1 MSLLLANIGT
11 SDLAIRF
18 TGPEGQNYYLP
29 IDFLSEPNLSQ
40 ELNTLPADLQKIWND
55 QKTIIDEFF
64 YTELG
69 FSKSVKRNSRCL
81 TAKLLEH
88 YCLAPSKWHHR
99 LAFVRILGVLQKAAA
114 IQPPVSKAYI
124 FITNQTTRQNRNG
137 HDKDTIY
144 LVRLLQNWL
153 RYDSRQP
160 QPQFANFPKLVPVR
174 ISSAD
179 NPSDLEVMLRVYEQA
194 IDNIIKTEQL
204 SPSSDIVLVSIKG
217 GTPQMGTA
225 LQLQAIDSGLNN
237 IIFVDPQLSLHSVLQ
252 GQPSQCKLT
261 LYWRHL
267 RSHKY
272 RSIRR
277 LLERWDFDGAISILE
292 DWQNSVSL
300 LPVEVRSLV
309 NLSELET
316 SSNLAINALKVGL
329 CLFNFDRQGAEMILH
344 NSPSELSSL
353 SHLTQTYQS
362 WLNLYAHCQI
372 YWQLN
377 QVANFLW
384 CLSSFWEDVVNYLV
398 IALGGRRYFL
408 PENTT
413 GILERWNLVDPSQ
426 IEPDIWDCLTEHD
439 DNLKKH
445 DFSQGK
451 KFSLNM
457 RRFTKRYLAE
467 AIVRHNQGNIQEWE
481 KIEQAL
487 KQLNY
492 WVEKRN
498 DLIHRIKGA
507 SQQSMHEMLAADR
520 KLNMKEAQKASD
532 VDSILETMQTLCL
545 SVFRLLE
552 QSPYPGIDS
561 NLNGPCYLYS
571 DIVDW
576 VKQQLDE

>member
-11 SDLAIRF
+11 SDLTIRF
-18 TGPEGQNYYLP
+18 TGTEGQDYYLP
-29 IDFLSEPNLSQ
+29 IDFLSEPNLPQ
-40 ELNTLPADLQKIWND
+40 ELNALPADLQKIWND
-55 QKTIIDEFF
+55 QKALIDEFF

-69 FSKSVKRNSRCL
+69 FSKSVKRTSRCL
-81 TAKLLEH
+81 TAKLLER
-88 YCLAPSKWHHR
+88 YCLAPAKWHDR

-114 IQPPVSKAYI
+114 TEPPVSKAYI
-124 FITNQTTRQNRNG
+124 FITNQQTRQNRNG
-137 HDKDTIY
+137 HEKDTIY

-153 RYDSRQP
+153 RYDSQQSQP
-160 QPQFANFPKLVPVR
+160 KFANFPKLVPVR

-179 NPSDLEVMLRVYEQA
+179 NPSDLEVMLRVYEQKIA
-194 IDNIIKTEQL
+194 NIIQAEQF
-204 SPSSDIVLVSIKG
+204 SPSADIVLVSIKG

-292 DWQNSVSL
+292 DWQNSVNL
-300 LPVEVRSLV
+300 LPTEVRSLV

-316 SSNLAINALKVGL
+316 SSNLAITALKVGL
-329 CLFNFDRQGAEMILH
+329 CLFNFDRQGAETIF
-344 NSPSELSSL
+344 NNKSASELSSL
-353 SHLTQTYQS
+353 FHLTQTYQS

-398 IALGGRRYFL
+398 IALGGEQYFL
-408 PENTT
+408 PEATP
-413 GILERWNLVDPSQ
+413 GILENWNLDPSK
-426 IEPDIWDCLTEHD
+426 IEPDIWKVLIKHD
-439 DNLKKH
+439 TQLKKW
-445 DFSQGK
+445 DFSKGK

-457 RRFTKRYLAE
+457 KRFLKRYLAE
-467 AIVRHNQGNIQEWE
+467 ALVRHNQGNIQEWE
-481 KIEQAL
+481 KIETAL

-507 SQQSMHEMLAADR
+507 SQETMHEMLAADR
-520 KLNMKEAQKASD
+520 KLNLKEAKIASE
-532 VDSILETMQTLCL
+532 VDLILETMQTLCV
-545 SVFRLLE
+545 SVFRLLH
-552 QSPYPGIDS
+552 QTPYP
-561 NLNGPCYLYS
+561 
-571 DIVDW
+571 
-576 VKQQLDE
+576 

>member
-18 TGPEGQNYYLP
+18 TGPEGQDYYLP

-40 ELNTLPADLQKIWND
+40 ELNALPADLQRIWND
-55 QKTIIDEFF
+55 QKTVIDEFF

-69 FSKSVKRNSRCL
+69 FSKSVKRNSRSL
-81 TAKLLEH
+81 TAKLLQH
-88 YCLAPSKWHHR
+88 YRLDPSKWHDR

-114 IQPPVSKAYI
+114 TEPRISKAYI
-124 FITNQTTRQNRNG
+124 FITNQQTRQNRNG
-137 HDKDTIY
+137 HNKDTIY

-179 NPSDLEVMLRVYEQA
+179 NPSDLEVMLRVYEQKIA
-194 IDNIIKTEQL
+194 NIIQAEQF
-204 SPSSDIVLVSIKG
+204 SPSADIVLVSIKG

-292 DWQNSVSL
+292 DWQNSLNL
-300 LPVEVRSLV
+300 LPAEVRSLV

-316 SSNLAINALKVGL
+316 SSNLAIAALKVGL
-329 CLFNFDRQGAEMILH
+329 CLFNFDRQGAETILR
-344 NSPSELSSL
+344 NSSSELSSL

-398 IALGGRRYFL
+398 IALGGEQYFL
-408 PENTT
+408 PEATP
-413 GILERWNLVDPSQ
+413 GVLENWNLDPSK
-426 IEPDIWDCLTEHD
+426 IESDIWKILIKHD
-439 DNLKKH
+439 SKLKKWN
-445 DFSQGK
+445 FSKDGN
-451 KFSLNM
+451 FSLNM

-481 KIEQAL
+481 KIEQGL

-507 SQQSMHEMLAADR
+507 SQQTMHEMLAADR
-520 KLNMKEAQKASD
+520 KLNLKEAQIASE
-532 VDSILETMQTLCL
+532 VDLILETMQTLCS
-545 SVFRLLE
+545 SVFRLLN
-552 QSPYPGIDS
+552 QPPFPGVDS
-561 NLNGPCYLYS
+561 NLNGVYYLYS
-571 DIVDW
+571 EIVYW
-576 VKQQLDE
+576 VNQQLHE